1 MQYFLNIRVLCVC
14 KQLFISERFFLYYS
28 DLTGIEIT
36 IKEKHIYSH
45 KVSLNVTSVG
55 SSDKLTYR
63 SKQDG
68 NLSSVM

>member
-1 MQYFLNIRVLCVC
+1 MFCGVF

-63 SKQDG
+63 SKTRWKFVISYVSRC
-68 NLSSVM
+68 N